1 MKQTYVSFEMKK
13 CLSL

>member
-1 MKQTYVSFEMKK
+1 MKQTYVTIEMKK